1 MKLQSYALGQWKEGQ
16 TDGTNLVDASTG
28 SLIGTACSKGLDFGE
43 MLDFGRR
50 VGNKNLRSMTF
61 HERARALKALALHL
75 LEHKEKFYN
84 VSFQTGATK
93 VDSWIDI
100 EGGIGNLFVYSSK
113 GRRELPNQ
121 KFLVDGAPEHLS
133 KNGTFLGHHIW
144 TPKRGCAV
152 HINAFN
158 FPVWGMLEKIA
169 VNILAG
175 VPAIV
180 KPATATSYLT
190 EAVFRV
196 IIDSKILPEGSLQL
210 ISGSAA
216 GILDHATSQDI
227 ITFTGS
233 ASTGK
238 MLKSHAN
245 ILENNI
251 PFNMEADSLNAS
263 ILGPDAKVGTEEFDL
278 FVKEISK
285 EMTIKAGQKCTA
297 VRRIIIPR
305 ESVEEV
311 QKALIARLEKVT
323 IGDPREKD
331 VRMGPL
337 ASMSQKRE
345 VLEKIAELQKD
356 SELLFGGSNPK
367 SIIGGDAE
375 KGAFVSPTLLLCNS
389 PMTTDSVH
397 NIEAFGPVSTILP
410 YDSTEEAIELSHK
423 GEGSLVSSIVTND
436 NNFATEVVLETASS
450 HGRVLVLNRHCAKES
465 TGHGSPMPQLV
476 HGGPGRAGG
485 GEEMGGIR
493 GVHHYMQ
500 RTAIQGH
507 PTTLTAITNVYQPGS
522 EQVDPGKHPFKKY
535 FEELVI
541 GDTHQTHK
549 RTITETDIVNF
560 ANVSWD
566 HFYAHTDTT
575 SLEGTIFEQRVAH
588 GYFII
593 SAAAGL
599 FVDPGK
605 GPVLA
610 NYGLDELRFTKPVY
624 AGTTISV
631 KLTCKEKID
640 QEAREGEDPRGVVK
654 WQVEVSDDEGEVVA
668 LATILTLVAK
678 LK

>member
-1 MKLQSYALGQWKEGQ
+1 MKLQSYALGQWTEGKSE
-16 TDGTNLVDASTG
+16 GAPLLDASNG
-28 SLIGTACSKGLDFGE
+28 NLIGSASSDGLDFGE

-50 VGNKNLRSMTF
+50 VGNKSLRSMTF

-75 LEHKEKFYN
+75 LEHKDKFYQ
-84 VSFQTGATK
+84 VSFMTGATK

-113 GRRELPNQ
+113 GRRELPNE

-133 KNGTFLGHHIW
+133 KGGTFLGHHIW

-216 GILDHATSQDI
+216 GILDFATSQDI

-233 ASTGK
+233 ATTGK
-238 MLKSHAN
+238 MLKSHSN

-278 FVKEISK
+278 FVKEVAK

-337 ASMSQKRE
+337 ASMSQKQE
-345 VLEKIAELQKD
+345 VLEKIAELRKD
-356 SELLFGGSNPK
+356 SELLFGGEAPK
-367 SIIGGDAE
+367 SIIGGDAQ

-389 PMTTDSVH
+389 PMTTNSVH
-397 NIEAFGPVSTILP
+397 NVEAFGPVSTILP
-410 YDSTEEAIELSHK
+410 YDSTAEAIELSHK

-436 NNFATEVVLETASS
+436 NAFATEMVLETASS
-450 HGRVLVLNRHCAKES
+450 HGRVLVLNRHCSKES

-522 EQVDPGKHPFKKY
+522 EQLDPGKHPFKKY
-535 FEELVI
+535 FQELRI

-566 HFYAHTDTT
+566 HFYAHTDVT
-575 SLEGTIFEQRVAH
+575 SLEGTIFEKRVAH

-624 AGTTISV
+624 AGATISV
-631 KLTCKEKID
+631 KLTCKEKIE
-640 QEAREGEDPRGVVK
+640 QEPREDEDPRGVVK
-654 WQVEVSDDEGEVVA
+654 WQVEVSDEEGEVVA
-668 LATILTLVAK
+668 LATILTLVA
-678 LK
+678 LKQ

>member
-1 MKLQSYALGQWKEGQ
+1 MKLQSYALGQWSEGK
-16 TDGTNLVDASTG
+16 TEGTNLLDASNG
-28 SLIGTACSKGLDFGE
+28 NLIGSVCSKGLDFGE

-50 VGNKNLRSMTF
+50 IGNKNLRNMTF

-75 LEHKEKFYN
+75 LEHKERFYTI
-84 VSFQTGATK
+84 SYQTGATK
-93 VDSWIDI
+93 IDSWIDI

-113 GRRELPNQ
+113 GRRELPNE

-175 VPAIV
+175 MPAIV

-190 EAVFRV
+190 EVVFRE
-196 IIDSKILPEGSLQL
+196 IIDSKLLPEGSLQL
-210 ISGSAA
+210 VMGSAS
-216 GILDHATSQDI
+216 GILDHATSSDV

-233 ASTGK
+233 AHTGR
-238 MLKSHAN
+238 MLKSHEN
-245 ILENNI
+245 ILNHNI
-251 PFNMEADSLNAS
+251 PFNLEADSLNAS
-263 ILGPDAKVGTEEFDL
+263 ILGPDAKPGTPEFDL
-278 FVKEISK
+278 FVKEVSK

-297 VRRIIIPR
+297 IRRIIIPS

-311 QKALIARLEKVT
+311 SKALSARLEKVT
-323 IGDPREKD
+323 IGDPRNKD

-337 ASMSQKRE
+337 ASLDQREE
-345 VLEKIAELQKD
+345 VLAKI
-356 SELLFGGSNPK
+356 SELRNECELIYGGSLPK
-367 SIIGGDAE
+367 EILGADAD
-375 KGAFVSPTLLLCNS
+375 KGAFVSPTLLLCQD
-389 PMTTDSVH
+389 PMKASAVH
-397 NIEAFGPVSTILP
+397 STEAFGPVSTIIP
-410 YDSTEEAIELSHK
+410 YNSTEEAIEFAHM
-423 GEGSLVSSIVTND
+423 GGGSLVSSVVTHD
-436 NNFATEVVLETASS
+436 NEFATEIVLETASS
-450 HGRVLVLNRHCAKES
+450 HGRMLVLNRDCAKES

-507 PTTLTAITNVYQPGS
+507 PTTLTALTNVYQPGS
-522 EQVDPGKHPFKKY
+522 EQLDPGTHPFRKY
-535 FEELVI
+535 FEELRI

-575 SLEGTIFEQRVAH
+575 SLEGTIFEKRVAH

-610 NYGLDELRFTKPVY
+610 NYGLDELRFIKPVY
-624 AGTTISV
+624 AGATISV

-640 QEAREGEDPRGVVK
+640 QEAREGEEPRGVVK
-654 WQVEVSDDEGEVVA
+654 WQVEVSDETDEVVA

-678 LK
+678 KN